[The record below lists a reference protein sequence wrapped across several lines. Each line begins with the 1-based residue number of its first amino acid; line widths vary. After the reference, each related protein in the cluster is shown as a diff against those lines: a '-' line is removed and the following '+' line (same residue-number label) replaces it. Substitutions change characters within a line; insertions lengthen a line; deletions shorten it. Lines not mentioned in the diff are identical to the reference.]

1 MVPTPPFA
9 VQGHRRRIAHELVP
23 LRDRQPSRHGAA
35 LLAWTVFGSQVV
47 RALEDPAGI
56 SLSVIAA
63 ALLLLVALTYA
74 VPRWFAKQETRIRR
88 SD

>member
-1 MVPTPPFA
+1 M
-9 VQGHRRRIAHELVP
+9 
-23 LRDRQPSRHGAA
+23 
-35 LLAWTVFGSQVV
+35 FGSQVV